1 MKHVAHTCCSRASRR
16 LDIAAASDGETLP
29 AREVTAV
36 GGYDGAPDCGTAL
49 KHTLFGGGGG
59 GGQKFFKP
67 DATVEA
73 AFPFTILPA

>member
-1 MKHVAHTCCSRASRR
+1 MKHGGHTCSSRAWRR
-16 LDIAAASDGETLP
+16 LHIAAASDGETLP

-59 GGQKFFKP
+59 GQKFFKP
-67 DATVEA
+67 DAIVEA